1 MSFKP
6 LAGLRVI
13 DLTQVLAGPYA
24 TYQLALM
31 GAEVIKIEPLE
42 GGDWARTGQA
52 LPGHEGKHMGTAYLT
67 QNANKKSVAIDLKST
82 EGLAII
88 KKLIASADVFIENFR
103 PGTAARLGLS
113 FDDVK
118 AVNDAILYCSISAYG
133 QDGPLCA
140 RPAYDHVVQ
149 AMCGI
154 MTTTGTPDTA
164 PNKVGAPY
172 VDYATGLNGA
182 FAITAAL
189 HQQKLTGKA
198 MHIDVSMLD
207 SSMLL
212 MSSMLTQAQSLG
224 LQHQASG
231 NEAFSRSPSSG
242 TFDTADGKLSIAAN
256 NERQFHDL
264 CKALGRDDILT
275 DSRWAQPAE
284 RARHQDTLRNIIS
297 DTLLTRTAADWENTL
312 SDHAV
317 PAARVRTINEVLDE
331 PQLAARELMHAMP
344 VPGSDQTAHMPTLG
358 FKVDGQSTHPHTAP
372 PALGAD
378 THRVLDQIGIDDK
391 TCADLKKRGIIR

>member
-1 MSFKP
+1 MAFKP
-6 LAGLRVI
+6 LEGLRVI

-31 GAEVIKIEPLE
+31 GAEVIKIEPPE
-42 GGDWARTGQA
+42 RGDWARAGRA
-52 LPGHEGKHMGTAYLT
+52 LPGHEGQHMGTAYLT
-67 QNANKKSVAIDLKST
+67 QNANKKSVAIDLKT
-82 EGLAII
+82 AEGLAIV
-88 KKLIASADVFIENFR
+88 KKLIASADVFVENFR

-113 FDDVK
+113 FEDIK
-118 AVNDAILYCSISAYG
+118 AANDSILYCSISAYG
-133 QDGPLCA
+133 QDGPWSE

-154 MTTTGTPDTA
+154 MTTTGTPETA

-172 VDYATGLNGA
+172 IDYATGLNGA

-198 MHIDVSMLD
+198 MQIDVAMLD

-224 LQHQASG
+224 MQHLANG

-242 TFDTADGKLSIAAN
+242 TFDTAEGQLSIAAN
-256 NERQFHDL
+256 NERQFRDM
-264 CKALGRDDILT
+264 CKALDREDILA
-275 DSRWAQPAE
+275 DSRWAQSAE
-284 RARHQDTLRNIIS
+284 RANHQDALRESIS
-297 DTLLTRTAADWENTL
+297 TTLLTRTAIDWETAFAN
-312 SDHAV
+312 HAV
-317 PAARVRTINEVLDE
+317 PAARVRTINEVLNE
-331 PQLAARELMHAMP
+331 QQLAARELMHAMP
-344 VPGSDQTAHMPTLG
+344 IPGSEHAAHMPTLG
-358 FKVDGQSTHPHTAP
+358 FKVDGHSTHPHSAP

-378 THRVLDQIGIDDK
+378 TDAVLGEIGIDSK
-391 TCADLKKRGIIR
+391 TCADLKTRGITS